1 MSPGVWARRLS
12 DTNGSLRWLVTGHPP
27 GPCRPQ
33 TLTSDDTVPTLVSH
47 TPACPL
53 PGDGFIVQI
62 NLRVWGLSSF
72 FECWFICPLRHNYD
86 SDAAARTN
94 WYNLEIF
101 AFAVC
106 SYFASMTN
114 YGGKDST
121 LCIIILRISQN
132 KFSSQILRPLQSS
145 QWSRPIGGHS
155 LQFIQRLALMIVLDL
170 LILQPFRPVSLT
182 EKYLTCY

>member
-1 MSPGVWARRLS
+1 MSGPGGDWAIQMAHSGGWSR
-12 DTNGSLRWLVTGHPP
+12 VTP

-47 TPACPL
+47 TPAGPL
-53 PGDGFIVQI
+53 PLPLSGDGFVVKT
-62 NLRVWGLSSF
+62 NLRVWGLSRLF
-72 FECWFICPLRHNYD
+72 VCWFICPLRHNYD
-86 SDAAARTN
+86 SDAARTN

-132 KFSSQILRPLQSS
+132 KFSSPVLSLSNHQIDP
-145 QWSRPIGGHS
+145 G
-155 LQFIQRLALMIVLDL
+155 LML
-170 LILQPFRPVSLT
+170 F
-182 EKYLTCY
+182 